1 MSADNKLSFLERS
14 NSKESSI
21 SPFDPA
27 SCEITKTPIDIVNTT
42 ATLRKSSIDVL
53 DSTIVFPEYV
63 CTIKE
68 KECWLLYQKMT
79 NKGISVSYETILR
92 GVLTPSEYRVIE
104 RKQKEIAERQANID
118 NEGTSE
124 CDNKKINGNNKIVL

>member
-14 NSKESSI
+14 NSRESS

-27 SCEITKTPIDIVNTT
+27 NCEITKTPIDIVNTT
-42 ATLRKSSIDVL
+42 ATSRKSSIDVL
-53 DSTIVFPEYV
+53 DSTIVFPEYI

-92 GVLTPSEYRVIE
+92 GVLTPSEYRAID

-118 NEGTSE
+118 NEGTTE